1 MSTFKVIFAISL
13 LVPMPFWGCS
23 LNSPNS
29 GGPVSSASQATE
41 AGGVVRQTPVPQS
54 SATPAPPPS
63 LPSGNAVIATRLGS
77 KNHEVDLM
85 RASVTGD
92 ILSVELRYRNVGKS
106 HPTINFPVE
115 QVSIIDDA
123 TSRRYGV
130 LKDQSGRY
138 MASPLNNVVRGAED
152 EILLNTSPG
161 EYHVMWFKFPAPS
174 AQTHTVSINVPQV
187 APFDNIR
194 IQR

>member
-1 MSTFKVIFAISL
+1 MRTFKVIFAISL
-13 LVPMPFWGCS
+13 LVPTPFMGCS
-23 LNSPNS
+23 LNAPNT
-29 GGPVSSASQATE
+29 GGQVTASSQAAE
-41 AGGVVRQTPVPQS
+41 AGGVVRQRPTPEP
-54 SATPAPPPS
+54 SATPALPPS

-85 RASVTGD
+85 RCSVTGD
-92 ILSVELRYRNVGKS
+92 ILSVELRYRNVGTS
-106 HPTINFPVE
+106 FPTINFPVE
-115 QVSIIDDA
+115 RVNIIDEA

-138 MASPLNNVVRGAED
+138 MASPLCCKE
-152 EILLNTSPG
+152 EILLNTSPR
-161 EYHVMWFKFPAPS
+161 EYYVMWFKFPAPS
-174 AQTHTVSINVPQV
+174 AQAQTVSINIPEV